1 MNDYKFGN
9 FLCML
14 REQKGM
20 TQAELAQQLSV
31 TPAAV
36 SKWENGE
43 SKPRIETLFTLA
55 DILGVSAQ
63 ELMAGEFIPT
73 EADEEE
79 RRKRRKKEF
88 VSDLDRFLTPG
99 VRWSR
104 SKADT
109 LDWVVSLLPI
119 DAFILFI
126 IFRTVLISDFQ
137 DQQQML
143 PVVAYALLAPTIML
157 LTFALFVFR
166 DILGKGRSFGYKR
179 YGLTVIDCKTGEKA
193 SNKQLILRNLF
204 FFLFLFDELVI
215 YATGQG
221 LGDRITGTCVV
232 FQQQMDDFVV
242 ADYTPAASP
251 LLYGNTKKDK
261 RKMQF
266 KVIYGI
272 VVMVFLFSMFFVL
285 RSIVDN
291 APFREAATEYLIN
304 SETGRRLH
312 VQEDE
317 VQLASSTVKADDA
330 TVILAVGEQQFT
342 VICHKENDK
351 WIACADCTDFE

>member
-14 REQKGM
+14 REQNGM

-55 DILGVSAQ
+55 EILGVSAQ
-63 ELMAGEFIPT
+63 ELMNGELEP
-73 EADEEE
+73 EQESEEE
-79 RRKRRKKEF
+79 RRQRRKKEF
-88 VSDLDRFLTPG
+88 ADNIDVFLTSG
-99 VRWSR
+99 VRWRR
-104 SKADT
+104 SKADMT
-109 LDWVVSLLPI
+109 DWVLSLLPLL
-119 DAFILFI
+119 AFLLLIIL
-126 IFRTVLISDFQ
+126 RANLVADLQ
-137 DQQQML
+137 NVQQMF
-143 PVVAYALLAPTIML
+143 PVLAVALLAPTVML
-157 LTFALFVFR
+157 IVLSLFVFR
-166 DILGKGRSFGYKR
+166 DVIGKGRSFSYKKQ
-179 YGLTVIDCKTGEKA
+179 GLVVIDRKTGEKA
-193 SNKQLILRNLF
+193 SNKQLILRNIF
-204 FFLFLFDELVI
+204 FFLLLLDDILI
-215 YATGQG
+215 YATGEG

-232 FQQQMDDFVV
+232 FQSQLDDFVHSEY
-242 ADYTPAASP
+242 APAASP

-261 RKMQF
+261 RKIEF
-266 KVIYGI
+266 KVVWFI
-272 VVMVFLFSMFFVL
+272 VVMVFLFSMFFVI
-285 RSIVDN
+285 RSIADS

-330 TVILAVGEQQFT
+330 TVILAVGEQRFT

-351 WIACADCTDFE
+351 WVACADCTELE